1 MATDP
6 STYITTEQLNAFGEA
21 FNSSPKN
28 RLSMNAVTKNPVHSV
43 ALNRAV
49 VTGTDHT
56 FSHKLSSNKAT
67 AQKKSG
73 RCWLFS
79 GLNVLRAEA
88 IKNLNVKEFEL
99 SQSYLMFW
107 DKLEKSNYFLESVIA
122 TLDEPIDG
130 RLFMFL
136 LKDPLQDGGQWD
148 MFINLVKKYGVVPKY
163 LMPETESSSN
173 SRVMNFIVTTKLREY
188 AAQLRRLHDQ
198 GKNIDVLRARK
209 EEMLTVI
216 YRMLSI
222 HLGQPPRKFF
232 WQWQDK
238 DEEFHRVGEVT
249 PQQFFKQYVNYDL
262 DSVAC
267 LINCPTADKPF
278 NKLYTVEYL
287 GNVIDGEIVRYL
299 NVEMPVFK
307 QAAVEMIKAKRPV
320 WFGCDVGKMMERDL
334 GILDMEVYDYGLVYD
349 TEFKSDKAERV
360 NYGQSVMTHAMV
372 LTGVDLDESGAPTK
386 WRVENSWGDKLG
398 DKGFFVMSD
407 RWFDEFMYEV
417 AIEKRFLDPELLAVL
432 DTEPI
437 KLHPWD
443 PMGSLAIAA

>member
-1 MATDP
+1 M
-6 STYITTEQLNAFGEA
+6 
-21 FNSSPKN
+21 
-28 RLSMNAVTKNPVHSV
+28 
-43 ALNRAV
+43 
-49 VTGTDHT
+49 DHT
-56 FSHKLSSNKAT
+56 FSHKLASNKAT
-67 AQKKSG
+67 SQEHSG

-88 IKNLNVKEFEL
+88 MKKMNMKEFEL
-99 SQSYLMFW
+99 SQSYQMFW
-107 DKLEKSNYFLESVIA
+107 DKLEKSNYFLESVIT

-148 MFINLVKKYGVVPKY
+148 MFINLVKKYGVVPKSV
-163 LMPETESSSN
+163 MPETESSSN
-173 SRVMNFIVTTKLREY
+173 SRVMNLLITKKLREY
-188 AAQLRRLHDQ
+188 AAQLRRLHEE
-198 GKNIDVLRARK
+198 GNGIDALRERK
-209 EEMLTVI
+209 EEMLAVV
-216 YRMLSI
+216 YRMLAI
-222 HLGQPPRKFF
+222 HLGQPPRSFF
-232 WQWQDK
+232 WQWHDK
-238 DEEFHRVGEVT
+238 DEKFHRADEIR
-249 PQQFFKQYVNYDL
+249 PQEFFDRYVKYDL
-262 DSVAC
+262 DSIAC

-278 NKLYTVEYL
+278 DKLYTVEYL
-287 GNVIDGEIVRYL
+287 GNVVDGQIIRYL

-307 QAAVEMIKAKRPV
+307 RAAAEMIKAGRPV

-349 TEFKSDKAERV
+349 SEFESDKAERV
-360 NYGQSVMTHAMV
+360 DYGQSVMTHAMV
-372 LTGVDLDESGAPTK
+372 LTGVDLDESGAPRK

-417 AIEKRFLDPELLAVL
+417 AIDKAFLSPELLAVL

-437 KLHPWD
+437 RLHPWD

>member
-1 MATDP
+1 MGSVP
-6 STYITTEQLNAFGEA
+6 STYITKEQLAAFADA

-28 RLSMNAVTKNPVHSV
+28 RLSLNAVTKNPVHSV

-56 FSHKLSSNKAT
+56 FSHKLPSNKAT
-67 AQKKSG
+67 AQEKSG

-88 IKNLNVKEFEL
+88 MKNLNIKEFEL
-99 SQSYLMFW
+99 SQSYQMFW

-122 TLDEPIDG
+122 TLDQPIDG

-148 MFINLVKKYGVVPKY
+148 MFINLVKKYGVVPKQV
-163 LMPETESSSN
+163 MPETESSSN

-188 AAQLRRLHDQ
+188 AAELRRVYEQ
-198 GKNIDVLRARK
+198 GKNIDALRARK
-209 EEMLTVI
+209 EEMLGVI

-222 HLGQPPRKFF
+222 HLGQPPRRFF
-232 WQWQDK
+232 WQWHDK
-238 DEEFHRVGEVT
+238 DEEFHRVGEIT
-249 PQQFFKQYVNYDL
+249 PQEFFERYVNYDL

-267 LINCPTADKPF
+267 LINCPTTDKPF

-287 GNVIDGEIVRYL
+287 GNVVDGQIVRYL

-334 GILDMEVYDYGLVYD
+334 GILDLEVYDYGLVYD
-349 TEFKSDKAERV
+349 SEFKSDKAERV
-360 NYGQSVMTHAMV
+360 DYGQSVMTHAMV
-372 LTGVDLDESGAPTK
+372 LTGVDLDESGAPRK
-386 WRVENSWGDKLG
+386 WRVENSWGDKVG
-398 DKGFFVMSD
+398 EKGFFVMSD

-417 AIEKRFLDPELLAVL
+417 AIEKRFLSPELLDVL

>member
-1 MATDP
+1 MASVPFTG
-6 STYITTEQLNAFGEA
+6 ITTEQLAAFADA
-21 FNSSPKN
+21 FNASPKN
-28 RLSMNAVTKNPVHSV
+28 RLSMNAVTKNPVQSV
-43 ALNRAV
+43 ALSREV
-49 VTGTDHT
+49 VTRTDHT
-56 FSHKLSSNKAT
+56 FSHKLASNKAT
-67 AQKKSG
+67 AQEHSG

-88 IKNLNVKEFEL
+88 MKNMNMKEFEL

-107 DKLEKSNYFLESVIA
+107 DKLEKANYFLENVIT

-136 LKDPLQDGGQWD
+136 LKDPIQDGGQWD
-148 MFINLVKKYGVVPKY
+148 MFINLVKKYGVVPKSV
-163 LMPETESSSN
+163 MPETESSSN
-173 SRVMNFIVTTKLREY
+173 SRVMNSLITKKLREY
-188 AAQLRRLHDQ
+188 AAQLRGMHEE
-198 GKNIDVLRARK
+198 GNGIDALRERK

-216 YRMLSI
+216 YRMLAI
-222 HLGQPPRKFF
+222 HLGQPPRSFF
-232 WQWQDK
+232 WQWHDK
-238 DEEFHRVGEVT
+238 DEKFHRADEIR
-249 PQQFFKQYVNYDL
+249 PQEFFDRYVKYDL
-262 DSVAC
+262 DSIAC

-278 NKLYTVEYL
+278 DKLYTVEYL
-287 GNVIDGEIVRYL
+287 GNVVDGQIIRYL
-299 NVEMPVFK
+299 NVDMPVFK
-307 QAAVEMIKAKRPV
+307 QAAVEMIKAGRPV

-349 TEFKSDKAERV
+349 SEFKSDKAERV
-360 NYGQSVMTHAMV
+360 DYGQSVMTHAMV
-372 LTGVDLDESGAPTK
+372 LTGVDLDESGAPRK

-417 AIEKRFLDPELLAVL
+417 AVDKSFLSPQLLAVL

-437 KLHPWD
+437 RLHPWD

>member
-1 MATDP
+1 
-6 STYITTEQLNAFGEA
+6 
-21 FNSSPKN
+21 
-28 RLSMNAVTKNPVHSV
+28 
-43 ALNRAV
+43 
-49 VTGTDHT
+49 
-56 FSHKLSSNKAT
+56 
-67 AQKKSG
+67 
-73 RCWLFS
+73 
-79 GLNVLRAEA
+79 
-88 IKNLNVKEFEL
+88 
-99 SQSYLMFW
+99 
-107 DKLEKSNYFLESVIA
+107 
-122 TLDEPIDG
+122 
-130 RLFMFL
+130 
-136 LKDPLQDGGQWD
+136 

-198 GKNIDVLRARK
+198 GKNIDALRARK
-209 EEMLTVI
+209 EEMLAVI

-299 NVEMPVFK
+299 NVEMAVFK
-307 QAAVEMIKAKRPV
+307 HAAVEMIKAKRPV
-320 WFGCDVGKMMERDL
+320 WFGCDVGKMMEHDL
-334 GILDMEVYDYGLVYD
+334 GILDLEVYDYGLVYD

-360 NYGQSVMTHAMV
+360 DYGQSVMTHAMV

-417 AIEKRFLDPELLAVL
+417 AIEKRFVSPALLAVL

>member
-1 MATDP
+1 MGSDP
-6 STYITTEQLNAFGEA
+6 STYITTEQLDAFAEA
-21 FNSSPKN
+21 FNGSPKN

-56 FSHKLSSNKAT
+56 FSHKLPSNKAT

-88 IKNLNVKEFEL
+88 IKNLNMKEFEL

-107 DKLEKSNYFLESVIA
+107 DKLEKSNYFLESVIS

-148 MFINLVKKYGVVPKY
+148 MFINLVKKYGVVPKQV
-163 LMPETESSSN
+163 MPETESSSN

-188 AAQLRRLHDQ
+188 AAELRRLYAQSKD
-198 GKNIDVLRARK
+198 IDGLRARK
-209 EEMLTVI
+209 EDMLGVI

-222 HLGQPPRKFF
+222 HLGQPPRRFF
-232 WQWQDK
+232 WQWHDK
-238 DEEFHRVGEVT
+238 DEEFHRVGEIT
-249 PQQFFKQYVNYDL
+249 PQDFFERYVNYDL

-267 LINCPTADKPF
+267 LINCPTTDKPF

-287 GNVIDGEIVRYL
+287 GNVVDGQIVRYL

-334 GILDMEVYDYGLVYD
+334 GILDLEVYDYGLVYD
-349 TEFKSDKAERV
+349 SEFKSDKAERV
-360 NYGQSVMTHAMV
+360 DYGQSVMTHAMV
-372 LTGVDLDESGAPTK
+372 LTGVDLDSSGAPSK
-386 WRVENSWGDKLG
+386 WRVENSWGDKVG
-398 DKGFFVMSD
+398 EKGFFVMSD

-443 PMGSLAIAA
+443 PMGSLAIAL

>member
-1 MATDP
+1 
-6 STYITTEQLNAFGEA
+6 
-21 FNSSPKN
+21 
-28 RLSMNAVTKNPVHSV
+28 
-43 ALNRAV
+43 
-49 VTGTDHT
+49 
-56 FSHKLSSNKAT
+56 
-67 AQKKSG
+67 
-73 RCWLFS
+73 
-79 GLNVLRAEA
+79 VLRAEA

>member
-1 MATDP
+1 MASVTSKNVTP
-6 STYITTEQLNAFGEA
+6 EQLAAFADA

-28 RLSMNAVTKNPVHSV
+28 RLSLDAVTKNSVHSV

-49 VTGTDHT
+49 VTGTDHA
-56 FSHKLSSNKAT
+56 FSHKLPSNKAT
-67 AQKKSG
+67 AQMKSG

-88 IKNLNVKEFEL
+88 MKNLNMKEFEL
-99 SQSYLMFW
+99 SQSYQMFW

-136 LKDPLQDGGQWD
+136 LKDPIQDGGQWD
-148 MFINLVKKYGVVPKY
+148 MFINLVKKYGVVPKSV
-163 LMPETESSSN
+163 MPETESSSN
-173 SRVMNFIVTTKLREY
+173 SRVMNYIITTKLREY
-188 AAQLRRLHDQ
+188 AADLRKMHEQ
-198 GKNIDVLRARK
+198 GVGIDELRARK
-209 EEMLTVI
+209 EEMLAVI
-216 YRMLSI
+216 YRMLCI
-222 HLGQPPRKFF
+222 HLGQPPERFF
-232 WQWQDK
+232 WQWHDK
-238 DEEFHRVGEVT
+238 DEKFHRAGEIT
-249 PQQFFKQYVNYDL
+249 PREFFEEYVKYDL

-278 NKLYTVEYL
+278 DKLYTVEYL
-287 GNVIDGEIVRYL
+287 GNVVDGNIVRYL

-307 QAAVEMIKAKRPV
+307 QAAVEMIKAGQPV

-349 TEFKSDKAERV
+349 TQFKSDKAERV
-360 NYGQSVMTHAMV
+360 DYGQSVMTHAMV
-372 LTGVDLDESGAPTK
+372 LTGVDLDESGAPRK

>member
-1 MATDP
+1 MGRGP
-6 STYITTEQLNAFGEA
+6 STYITQKQLNGFADA
-21 FNSSPKN
+21 FNASPKN

-43 ALNRAV
+43 ALSREV
-49 VTGTDHT
+49 VSRMDHT
-56 FSHKLSSNKAT
+56 FSHKLASNKAT
-67 AQKKSG
+67 SQEHSG

-88 IKNLNVKEFEL
+88 MKNMNMKEFEL
-99 SQSYLMFW
+99 SQSYQMFW
-107 DKLEKSNYFLESVIA
+107 DKLEKSNYFLESVIT

-148 MFINLVKKYGVVPKY
+148 MFINLVKKYGIVPKSV
-163 LMPETESSSN
+163 MPETESSSN
-173 SRVMNFIVTTKLREY
+173 SRVMNLLITKKLREY
-188 AAQLRRLHDQ
+188 AAQLRRLHEE
-198 GKNIDVLRARK
+198 GNGIDALRERK
-209 EEMLTVI
+209 EEMLAVV
-216 YRMLSI
+216 YRMLAI
-222 HLGQPPRKFF
+222 HLGQPPRSFF
-232 WQWQDK
+232 WQWHDK
-238 DEEFHRVGEVT
+238 DEKFHRAGEIT
-249 PQQFFKQYVNYDL
+249 PQEFFKRYVNYDL
-262 DSVAC
+262 DSIAC

-278 NKLYTVEYL
+278 DKLYTVEYL
-287 GNVIDGEIVRYL
+287 GNVVDGQIIRYL

-307 QAAVEMIKAKRPV
+307 QAAVEMIKAGRAV

-349 TEFKSDKAERV
+349 AEFESDKAERV
-360 NYGQSVMTHAMV
+360 DYGQSVMTHAMV
-372 LTGVDLDESGAPTK
+372 LTGVDLDESGAPRK

-417 AIEKRFLDPELLAVL
+417 AIDKAFLSPELLAVL

-437 KLHPWD
+437 RLHPWD